1 MAESQE
7 NVDAAVVRGRSSIP
21 AVSVGLQ
28 APVLGAVLALGGSL
42 GQQEG
47 RGLPSV
53 CDPRAWRDPPPQ
65 RSGSVQ
71 STQDTMLDIL
81 HAKYLFSRSYLILK

>member
-53 CDPRAWRDPPPQ
+53 CDPRAWRDPPPPAF
-65 RSGSVQ
+65 RERPV
-71 STQDTMLDIL
+71 
-81 HAKYLFSRSYLILK
+81 HAGHHARYSAR